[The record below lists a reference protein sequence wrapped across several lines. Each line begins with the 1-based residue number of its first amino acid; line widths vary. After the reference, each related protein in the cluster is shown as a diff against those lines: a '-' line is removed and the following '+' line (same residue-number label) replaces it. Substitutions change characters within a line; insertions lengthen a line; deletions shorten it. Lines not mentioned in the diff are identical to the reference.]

1 MIAAIGQDIL
11 FITMLLAFSTV
22 WCGFASKKENGLLYR
37 MARIGSVVIFTG
49 VVAAFLLLIHAFVI
63 SDFSVMAVYQNSH
76 SAKPLLYKITGVWGN
91 HEGSMI
97 LWTLVASFFGAI
109 LALLKPS
116 LSPTMVVRILATQ
129 ALLVAGFL
137 AFIVFTS
144 NPFIQLSP
152 APHEGLGLN
161 PLLQDPALAFHP
173 PMLYLGYVGFSLA
186 FSFAIA
192 ALLTKQVPR
201 EWAQTLRPFVL
212 VAWCALTIGIAMGS
226 WWAYYELGWGG
237 WWFWDPVEN
246 ASFIPWLSGTALL
259 HSLIVVEKRGV
270 LKTWTVLLALITFT
284 FSMIGTFLVRSGII
298 TSVHAFALDPER
310 GVFVLL
316 LIGVSSGIGLLLFA
330 FRGHHFTTENHFAP
344 ISRESLLVLNNLFLV
359 TAAATVLLGTL
370 YPLILELVTH
380 EQISVGPPY
389 FEASFTPLMMPLVFL
404 MGFAP
409 FIAWQEDT
417 LKRLWPR
424 LSICAL
430 FALAIMAL
438 CLAFTDQLALRFY
451 LGIGFAAWLLIA
463 TIMGWIKN
471 KKQSIAMS
479 LAHGGLAIALCGMVV
494 SSHGSIQAIE
504 LLSPNHDMKL
514 GKLTLHFQKMEHVT
528 GPNYIAERATFYVID
543 DKGVFATLHPERR
556 YYPVGE
562 KLLSEVAIHTNGLSD
577 LYVVLGD
584 VQKNPDN
591 TIKGW
596 TVRAT
601 SYPLIPWIWLGC
613 LMMALGGAAALI
625 TCFIQ
630 MRGLGSNIHAQND
643 ASSAG

>member
-1 MIAAIGQDIL
+1 MIAPIGQDIL
-11 FITMLLAFSTV
+11 FITMLLALTTAV
-22 WCGFASKKENGLLYR
+22 CGFIAKVPNGLLNR
-37 MARIGSVVIFTG
+37 VTRIGSIVLFTG
-49 VVAAFLLLIHAFVI
+49 VAAAFVLLIYAFVI
-63 SDFSVMAVYQNSH
+63 SDFSVVTVYQNSH
-76 SAKPLLYKITGVWGN
+76 TAKPILYKITGVWGN

-97 LWTLVASFFGAI
+97 LWTLVASFFGAV
-109 LALLKPS
+109 LAVVKPN
-116 LSPTMVVRILATQ
+116 LSPMVVVKILATQ
-129 ALLVAGFL
+129 ALLVSGFL

-152 APHEGLGLN
+152 TPFEGLGLN

-192 ALLTKQVPR
+192 ALLTGQVSR
-201 EWAQTLRPFVL
+201 EWAQTLRPFVM
-212 VAWCALTIGIAMGS
+212 VAWCALTVGIAMGS

-259 HSLIVVEKRGV
+259 HSLIVVEKRGT

-330 FRGHHFTTENHFAP
+330 MRGHLFTAEHHFAP
-344 ISRESLLVLNNLFLV
+344 LSRESLLVLNNLFLV

-370 YPLILELVTH
+370 YPLILELATQQ
-380 EQISVGPPY
+380 QISVGPPY

-409 FIAWQEDT
+409 FVAWHEDT
-417 LKRLWPR
+417 MKRVLPSLK
-424 LSICAL
+424 ICFL
-430 FALAIMAL
+430 FALTVMAL
-438 CLAFTDQLALRFY
+438 ALAFTDQKALRFY
-451 LGIGFAAWLLIA
+451 LGLGFAGWLLSA
-463 TIMGWIKN
+463 TVMGWMKN
-471 KKQSIAMS
+471 KKQSIPMS
-479 LAHGGLAIALCGMVV
+479 LAHVGLAIALLGMVV
-494 SSHGSIQAIE
+494 SSHTSVEAIQ
-504 LLSPNHDMKL
+504 LLSPGQDMKV
-514 GKLTLHFQKMEHVT
+514 GQLTLNFHKMEQVT
-528 GPNYIAERATFYVID
+528 GPNYIAERATFLVID
-543 DKGVFATLHPERR
+543 DKGVFTTLYPERR
-556 YYPVGE
+556 FYPVGE

-584 VQKNPDN
+584 IQKNPDKS
-591 TIKGW
+591 IKGW

-601 SYPLIPWIWLGC
+601 THPLIPWIWIGC
-613 LMMALGGAAALI
+613 LIMGLGGLCAL
-625 TCFIQ
+625 IQ
-630 MRGLGSNIHAQND
+630 MRGLRLNIRAQNG
-643 ASSAG
+643 ASTAS

>member
-1 MIAAIGQDIL
+1 MIAPIGQDIL
-11 FITMLLAFSTV
+11 FITMLLAISTA
-22 WCGFASKKENGLLYR
+22 WCGFASKIENGLLHR
-37 MARIGSVVIFTG
+37 MARIGSIVSFGGIFL
-49 VVAAFLLLIHAFVI
+49 AFLLLIYAFVI
-63 SDFSVMAVYQNSH
+63 SDFSVLTVYQNSH
-76 SAKPLLYKITGVWGN
+76 TAKPLIYKITGVWGN

-109 LALLKPS
+109 LAAVKTS
-116 LSPTMVVRILATQ
+116 LQPTMVVRILATQ
-129 ALLVAGFL
+129 ALMVSGFL

-144 NPFIQLSP
+144 NPFFELFP
-152 APHEGLGLN
+152 TPPEGLGLN

-173 PMLYLGYVGFSLA
+173 PMLYVGYVGFSLA

-192 ALLTKQVPR
+192 ALLTGQVTR
-201 EWAQTLRPFVL
+201 EWAQSLRPFVM
-212 VAWCALTIGIAMGS
+212 VAWCALTVGIAMGS

-259 HSLIVVEKRGV
+259 HSLIVVEKRGT

-298 TSVHAFALDPER
+298 TSVHTFALDPER

-330 FRGHHFTTENHFAP
+330 MRGHLFTTENNFAP

-370 YPLILELVTH
+370 YPLILELITG

-389 FEASFTPLMMPLVFL
+389 FEASFTPLMMPLVVL

-409 FIAWQEDT
+409 FIAWHEDAM
-417 LKRLWPR
+417 KRLWPR
-424 LSICAL
+424 LNICILLTIAVTVL
-430 FALAIMAL
+430 SMAI
-438 CLAFTDQLALRFY
+438 TDEHALRLY
-451 LGIGFAAWLLIA
+451 LGIAFATWLLSA
-463 TIMGWIKN
+463 TLMGWSHN
-471 KKQSIAMS
+471 KKQSLAMT
-479 LAHGGLAIALCGMVV
+479 LAHCGLAIAICGMVV
-494 SSHGSIQAIE
+494 TSHCSVEAID
-504 LLSPNHDMKL
+504 LLKPNQDMKL
-514 GKLTLHFQKMEHVT
+514 GRLTLHFEKMESVT
-528 GPNYIAERATFYVID
+528 GPNYIAERATIKATD
-543 DKGVFATLHPERR
+543 DKGIFATLYPERR
-556 YYPVGE
+556 FYPVGE

-591 TIKGW
+591 SIKGW

-601 SYPLIPWIWLGC
+601 THPLIPWIWIGC
-613 LMMALGGAAALI
+613 LIMALGGAIAL
-625 TCFIQ
+625 IQ
-630 MRGLGSNIHAQND
+630 MRGLRSNIRVQND
-643 ASSAG
+643 ASTAG